1 MTDHRALR
9 LLRENPELAELAAY
23 PFNLDLDRTEH
34 VESVRLASGGPLTA
48 IAGDDTGGTYFRCP
62 DGAILYAG
70 SEGEAGLIADGLD
83 EALETLIGLPCW
95 HDHVHLD
102 PDATDT
108 ELAAEIADSEKELAE
123 YYGPGLDADRD
134 RLLAALGLRRIAP
147 AELVRRLHRAL
158 RRTEPDHLLLNAE
171 GLNAYTPLTERSHL
185 PLRETVLAP
194 GHADLALLR
203 ARPAGHADSAEATAD
218 PARRATALR
227 AARYDRRPA
236 DLPLLRHLLLAEAR
250 FGPTDEL
257 RLAAVLIGLYGDPA
271 DHRLLSSLRERDPE
285 IRDLL
290 GGFPDRPEQLRSWA
304 GDLDDSSHG
313 QDPGAEPDLTWARLA
328 RRQGRTELARC
339 TLIRLLDDVGPR
351 DEDLLPFLAHELTLL
366 GDHPQA
372 ARARRLH
379 SAAGADPSATST
391 FHARLQRAATAP

>member
-9 LLRENPELAELAAY
+9 VLRENPELARLAAD

-34 VESVRLASGGPLTA
+34 VEPVRLASGGPLTA

-70 SEGEAGLIADGLD
+70 SEGEAGLIADSLD

-95 HDHVHLD
+95 HDHVLLD
-102 PDATDT
+102 PAATDA
-108 ELAAEIADSEKELAE
+108 ELAAEIADSEEELAE
-123 YYGPGLDADRD
+123 YYGPDLDADRD
-134 RLLAALGLRRIAP
+134 ALFTALGLRRLPP

-171 GLNAYTPLTERSHL
+171 GLNAYTPLTERSRL
-185 PLRETVLAP
+185 PLHETVLAP
-194 GHADLALLR
+194 GRTDLALLR
-203 ARPAGHADSAEATAD
+203 ARPVGHPDSAGATAD

-227 AARYDRRPA
+227 SAQYDRRPA
-236 DLPLLRHLLLAEAR
+236 DLPVLRHLLLAEAR
-250 FGPTDEL
+250 FGPTEEL

-271 DHRLLSSLRERDPE
+271 DHRLLDSLREQNPDTRA
-285 IRDLL
+285 LL
-290 GGFPDRPEQLRSWA
+290 GGFPDRPEQLRTWA
-304 GDLDDSSHG
+304 TDFDDSNHG
-313 QDPGAEPDLTWARLA
+313 QDPDDEPGLTWARLA

-339 TLIRLLDDVGPR
+339 ALVRLLDGVGPR
-351 DEDLLPFLAHELTLL
+351 DEGLLPLLAHELTLL

-372 ARARRLH
+372 ARARQRH
-379 SAAGADPSATST
+379 SSAGADPFAGSTLHRPQHSAT
-391 FHARLQRAATAP
+391 AR